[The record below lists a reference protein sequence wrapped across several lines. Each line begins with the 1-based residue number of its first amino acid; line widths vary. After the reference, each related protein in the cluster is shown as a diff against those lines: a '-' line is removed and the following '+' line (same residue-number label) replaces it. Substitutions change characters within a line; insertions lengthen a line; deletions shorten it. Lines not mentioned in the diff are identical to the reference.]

1 MRAFILAVCAFF
13 LFSFSYAFQEFY
25 PSGPGM
31 VWHYTGHMKDSSAKL
46 LVEAKIILLN
56 KIDSVQYMYYAAP
69 SVDVRFMVRVDDKG
83 AYMKLLKY
91 PFPILKFLT
100 VDVYLD
106 PEIQFLKFPLTE
118 GETWTQN
125 LKATAD
131 LVPFKLNR
139 DIKVKFTVFAR
150 EKFRYKGADL
160 DCYRVRMERDE
171 GTGSLWIEDN
181 WFASGLGFVRGDNP
195 EYFIELNGYDPVSAM
210 PASAMAK

>member
-1 MRAFILAVCAFF
+1 MT
-13 LFSFSYAFQEFY
+13 
-25 PSGPGM
+25 
-31 VWHYTGHMKDSSAKL
+31 WHYAGHMKQDNAAKIR
-46 LVEAKIILLN
+46 VEAKIISFDTIN
-56 KIDSVQYMYYAAP
+56 SVQYMYYAAP
-69 SVDVRFMVRVDDKG
+69 SVDVRFMVRVDEAG
-83 AYMKLLKY
+83 AYMKLVKY

-100 VDVYLD
+100 VDVYME

-139 DIKVKFTVFAR
+139 DVKVKFTVVAK

-171 GTGSLWIEDN
+171 GMGTLWVEDN
-181 WFASGLGFVRGDNP
+181 WFASGLGFVRGDTP

-210 PASAMAK
+210 PSSATAK